1 MRMLSR
7 RRFLTSILSQAL
19 LAFTPDLLNAQE
31 GIFLNEDE
39 APRAVF
45 PEGTR
50 FEKMIVPSTEVLRE
64 HMRALLG
71 RTRPSIWEDAY
82 ITYRIRRNGE
92 RLGFAVIVE
101 EIGKHRPITFI
112 VGIKPNGKVKD
123 VALMVYREA
132 YGGEVR
138 ERRFMRQYHDKDFA
152 DPLLPY
158 RDIVNI
164 AGATLSVQSIGRGV
178 KKALALAQV
187 VLLDGPGRP

>member
-1 MRMLSR
+1 MLSR
-7 RRFLTSILSQAL
+7 RSFLTSLITPAL
-19 LAFTPDLLNAQE
+19 LALAPDLLDAQE
-31 GIFLNEDE
+31 GVFLEEDE

-45 PEGTR
+45 PEATH
-50 FEKMIVPSTEVLRE
+50 FEKKTIPSTEALRE
-64 HMRALLG
+64 KMRDLLG

-82 ITYRIRRNGE
+82 VTYLARRNDE
-92 RLGFAVIVE
+92 RLGFAVIAE

-138 ERRFMRQYHDKDFA
+138 DRRFMRQYHDKDLTA
-152 DPLLPY
+152 PLLPY

-178 KKALALAQV
+178 RKVLAFAQL
-187 VLLDGPGRP
+187 VLLGDERQKS

>member
-1 MRMLSR
+1 MMMLSR
-7 RRFLTSILSQAL
+7 RCFLTSILTPAL
-19 LAFTPDLLNAQE
+19 MALTPDLLTAQE
-31 GIFLNEDE
+31 GVFLAEDE

-45 PEGTR
+45 PEGTS
-50 FEKMIVPSTEVLRE
+50 FEKKIVPSTEALRE
-64 HMRALLG
+64 KMRDLLG

-82 ITYRIRRNGE
+82 VTYQVRRNGE
-92 RLGFAVIVE
+92 RLGIAVIVE
-101 EIGKHRPITFI
+101 EIGKHRSITFI

-138 ERRFMRQYHDKDFA
+138 ERRFMRQYHDKDLA
-152 DPLLPY
+152 APLLPY

-178 KKALALAQV
+178 KKALALAQF
-187 VLLDGPGRP
+187 LPLDGPRQP

>member
-1 MRMLSR
+1 MLSR
-7 RRFLTSILSQAL
+7 RRFLTSILTPAL
-19 LAFTPDLLNAQE
+19 LALAPDLINAQE
-31 GIFLNEDE
+31 GVFLDEDE
-39 APRAVF
+39 APQAVF
-45 PEGTR
+45 PEGTH
-50 FEKMIVPSTEVLRE
+50 FEKKIIPSTEALRE
-64 HMRALLG
+64 KIRTLLG

-82 ITYRIRRNGE
+82 VTYLVRRNGE

-138 ERRFMRQYHDKDFA
+138 DRRFMRQYDDKDLA
-152 DPLLPY
+152 APLLPY

-178 KKALALAQV
+178 KKALALAQL
-187 VLLDGPGRP
+187 VLLDGSHRP